1 MEVCLKTHQSAHLQ
15 RIGGTMSDRKAQFH
29 SSQHP
34 LSDGNPPIWASGWG
48 EDKYGPWVEFSLSK
62 SKGKPICQK
71 MRWIG
76 PGSFEMGSPDDEEGR
91 YGEGTTWNEGPQ
103 HKVTLTR
110 GYWLFDAPVTQ
121 TLWEAVMG
129 NNPSYFKNP
138 ECPVEQISW
147 KMAQE
152 FLQKI
157 NKRIDGLELSLP
169 TEAQWEYACR
179 AGTDTRYY
187 FGDAEAKLDDYA
199 WYEKNSDSKTH
210 PVGQK
215 TANPWGLYD
224 MHGNVW
230 EWCHDD
236 IREYS
241 KADKL
246 DPVGYLESPSRAL
259 RGGSWRDY
267 ARFVRSASRR
277 QYDRVLSF
285 NGPGFRCA
293 RVRE

>member
-1 MEVCLKTHQSAHLQ
+1 
-15 RIGGTMSDRKAQFH
+15 MSDRKAQFH

-76 PGSFEMGSPDDEEGR
+76 PGSFKMGSPEDEEGR
-91 YGEGTTWNEGPQ
+91 FDSEGPQ
-103 HKVTLTR
+103 HKVTLTK
-110 GYWLFDAPVTQ
+110 GYWLFDTPVTQ
-121 TLWEAVMG
+121 DLWEAVMG
-129 NNPSYFKNP
+129 NNPSYFQNP

-147 KMAQE
+147 EMAQE
-152 FLQKI
+152 FLNKI
-157 NKRIDGLELSLP
+157 NERIAGLELSLP

-199 WYEKNSDSKTH
+199 WYDKNSDGKTH

-236 IREYS
+236 MRNYKDTAET
-241 KADKL
+241 
-246 DPVGYLESPSRAL
+246 DPTGSLESKRRAL
-259 RGGSWRDY
+259 RGGSWIVS
-267 ARFVRSASRR
+267 ARSVRSARR
-277 QYDRVLSF
+277 SQLDRDDRYD
-285 NGPGFRCA
+285 GIGFRCA